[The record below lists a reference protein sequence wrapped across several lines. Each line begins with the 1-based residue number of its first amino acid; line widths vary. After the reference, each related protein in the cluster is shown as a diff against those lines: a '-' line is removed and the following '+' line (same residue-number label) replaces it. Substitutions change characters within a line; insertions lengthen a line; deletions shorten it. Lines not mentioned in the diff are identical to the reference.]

1 MIYIYIN
8 GAIYLYHYYIK
19 KYHYSEAGAKMLHQ
33 SAQRIKDS
41 AEVTEVRCPS
51 RAPSRHQNSGG
62 NQKSLI
68 YWDLCNGYIYA

>member
-1 MIYIYIN
+1 MVLYNYTNIIY
-8 GAIYLYHYYIK
+8 
-19 KYHYSEAGAKMLHQ
+19 KYQYSEAGAKMLHQ

-41 AEVTEVRCPS
+41 AEVRSPS
-51 RAPSRHQNSGG
+51 RAPSRSHQNSGG